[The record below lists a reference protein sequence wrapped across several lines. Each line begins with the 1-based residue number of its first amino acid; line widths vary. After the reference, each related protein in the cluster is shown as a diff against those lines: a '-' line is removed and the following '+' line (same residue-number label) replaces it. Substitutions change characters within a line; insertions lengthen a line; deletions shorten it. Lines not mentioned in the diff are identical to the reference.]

1 MEVDLILQAQGKFWP
16 VEIKL
21 TATPSS
27 GHLAA
32 LNRFKE
38 IAGKEA
44 AEQGVIVCRVN
55 TPRVLPDNN
64 LAIPWHK
71 FSEWLEQVI
80 V

>member
-21 TATPSS
+21 TATPSP

-44 AEQGVIVCRVN
+44 AEQGVIVCRVT
-55 TPRVLPDNN
+55 TPRALPDNN

-80 V
+80 A